1 MKKIFTLFFCVLAM
15 SFAASASDIPA
26 ADQCIDVLLGKVQ
39 PTMIMATNLDA
50 NHDGVIDIHDVT
62 TLIDQALKEE
72 ANRAPAQ
79 EIDVNALMQETL
91 STETGEP
98 NIEDVT
104 NAVQHNINVKKQ

>member
-50 NHDGVIDIHDVT
+50 NHDGVIDITD
-62 TLIDQALKEE
+62 
-72 ANRAPAQ
+72 
-79 EIDVNALMQETL
+79 
-91 STETGEP
+91 
-98 NIEDVT
+98 
-104 NAVQHNINVKKQ
+104 AVAIINLYLNSQ